1 MKTSI
6 KKLRGS
12 LWDQPLLTVA
22 QNHLISYPTPSNLN
36 GNYNWGVL
44 AGLCLVLQI
53 RTGIFLAMHYTA
65 HVDLAFHSVQH

>member
-65 HVDLAFHSVQH
+65 HVD

>member
-1 MKTSI
+1 MSA
-6 KKLRGS
+6 
-12 LWDQPLLTVA
+12 P
-22 QNHLISYPTPSNLN
+22 QNHLISYPTPSILN

-65 HVDLAFHSVQH
+65 HVD